1 MTRPHAYRPGIPVLF
16 LLLIMLLMMMAPVH
30 ADPGQSRTALHLCD
44 DDRQH
49 LLGHMREFL
58 EISNGILASALE
70 GDHERIATL
79 AEDFRPTSTML
90 KRMKLL
96 AQAYE
101 EEGRPHRT
109 NQRELRR
116 FERMAANLS
125 PDFVGMYRAMR
136 LGFDDIA
143 EQSRQGAPSQEI
155 MHRLVNVQ
163 NVCIACHRQFEFVPM
178 ECR

>member
-1 MTRPHAYRPGIPVLF
+1 MTRAHSSRPRFSGLF
-16 LLLIMLLMMMAPVH
+16 LLLIMALLATSPAQ
-30 ADPGQSRTALHLCD
+30 ADSGASRTALHLCD
-44 DDRQH
+44 DDREH
-49 LLGHMREFL
+49 LLGHMRQFM

-79 AEDFRPTSTML
+79 AEDFRPTSAML
-90 KRMKLL
+90 ERMKLL

-125 PDFVGMYRAMR
+125 PDFVEMYRAMR

-163 NVCIACHRQFEFVPM
+163 NVCIACHRQFELVPM